1 MKKQKLSVG
10 DALGGSK
17 GQSAT
22 KSTTPLAEAMRPQDL
37 DSYLGQENSVGPG
50 TQMRALIQAE
60 HIPSLILWGPPGCYL
75 GIEF

>member
-10 DALGGSK
+10 DAIG
-17 GQSAT
+17 AT
-22 KSTTPLAEAMRPQDL
+22 KSPPSTTPLAEAMRPQDL

-60 HIPSLILWGPPGCYL
+60 HIPSLILWGPPGSYL
-75 GIEF
+75 GTEF

>member
-10 DALGGSK
+10 DALG
-17 GQSAT
+17 AT
-22 KSTTPLAEAMRPQDL
+22 KTPPSSTTPLAEAMRPQDL